1 MGILEYKGVTKN
13 YGSKR
18 AVDNVDLSLE
28 PGKIVGL
35 LGPNGAGKTTMIKMA
50 AGLVS
55 ASQGDVLVDGI
66 HPGAETKEHVA
77 YLSDRVIFPE
87 YMTAGEM
94 VRMYGD
100 FFKDFN
106 KEKAVDML
114 LSLGIRNNMKLR
126 EMSKGTKE
134 KLQLV
139 LVMSRQAEVYLLDEP
154 IGGVDPAARDYILQT
169 IITNYSPEAL
179 VVISTHLIG
188 EVESVLDDVVF
199 IKEGKILLNRNA
211 DELREEKGVSVEELF
226 KEVFK
231 C

>member
-55 ASQGDVLVDGI
+55 ASRGDVLVDGI
-66 HPGAETKEHVA
+66 HPGAETKERVA

-114 LSLGIRNNMKLR
+114 LSLGISNKMKLR

-139 LVMSRQAEVYLLDEP
+139 LVMSRQAKVYLLDEP